1 MDACAIFIQMIDSKI
16 KAIAEKYGIALI
28 YLFGSQADNGLKYL
42 KGEGVMPDTI
52 ADLDVAIAF
61 EDPQDGNIKT
71 YGILYKEIS
80 DIFDPFNIDLIFM
93 HEVDTLFQYEV
104 IKGIRIY
111 EKDELYADDFE
122 EGIMKRAEDLVFK
135 RRILND
141 EIMEAIEDGYFEFEY
156 SPNS

>member
-1 MDACAIFIQMIDSKI
+1 MDACAIFIHMIDSKV

-28 YLFGSQADNGLKYL
+28 YLFGSQADKGLKYL
-42 KGEGVMPDTI
+42 EGEGVMPDTI
-52 ADLDVAIAF
+52 SDLDVAIAF
-61 EDPQDGNIKT
+61 ENPRGGNIKT

-93 HEVDTLFQYEV
+93 HEMDTLFQCEV

-122 EGIMKRAEDLVFK
+122 EGIMKRAEDMVFK